1 MYSSPSGRNGGA
13 GIAAGGKPAGD
24 GPGDG
29 AAGAPRDATEGG
41 HQSISEG
48 SSDVEPVPPSFAA
61 VNRRGSS
68 GSLPELNAAHAHN
81 PAAESEESDDEEDAG
96 EQIASVLHQGEQSE
110 QMRLFDLAVRMSS
123 EVELRDHKRNLKKH
137 KACFTGRVA
146 VQWMLANG
154 VARTVDDAAA
164 MGQKLVNA
172 GLVKA
177 VSTHKTFLNRSF
189 LYRFGDGMDRYVQ
202 AARWCM
208 SQEMG
213 KIRGEV
219 KDVCAVVDRH
229 TAATRAISSEHA
241 AAMERVELVIFE
253 MRTQL
258 AWTRAA
264 VFMLS
269 FAVLALL
276 ASHVAEEDV
285 AGFGPAWLKRTH
297 VPVTLIAAALTFSA
311 GVFVVSVFIFV
322 LVWAM

>member
-1 MYSSPSGRNGGA
+1 M
-13 GIAAGGKPAGD
+13 
-24 GPGDG
+24 
-29 AAGAPRDATEGG
+29 
-41 HQSISEG
+41 
-48 SSDVEPVPPSFAA
+48 EPVPPSFAA

-68 GSLPELNAAHAHN
+68 GSLPELNVGAHAHN
-81 PAAESEESDDEEDAG
+81 AAAESEESDDEEDAG

-297 VPVTLIAAALTFSA
+297 VPVTLIAAALAFSA
-311 GVFVVSVFIFV
+311 GVFVVSFFYFSYGSMGNCLTSCLFV
-322 LVWAM
+322 NRLTASRSIRCCTPRMTDTLRT

>member
-1 MYSSPSGRNGGA
+1 M
-13 GIAAGGKPAGD
+13 
-24 GPGDG
+24 
-29 AAGAPRDATEGG
+29 
-41 HQSISEG
+41 
-48 SSDVEPVPPSFAA
+48 EPVPPSFAA

-154 VARTVDDAAA
+154 VARTVDDAAQ

-264 VFMLS
+264 VFMLA

-297 VPVTLIAAALTFSA
+297 VPVTLVAAALAFSA
-311 GVFVVSVFIFV
+311 GVFVVSFLLFS
-322 LVWAM
+322 

>member
-1 MYSSPSGRNGGA
+1 MHSSPSGRNGGA
-13 GIAAGGKPAGD
+13 GIAPGGKPAGD

-29 AAGAPRDATEGG
+29 AAGAPRDAEGG
-41 HQSISEG
+41 HQSVSGG

-154 VARTVDDAAA
+154 VARTVDDAAQ

-297 VPVTLIAAALTFSA
+297 VPVTLVATALAFSA
-311 GVFVVSVFIFV
+311 GVFVVSLFLFPYEQCD
-322 LVWAM
+322 